1 MRTLVLVSLVFA
13 VCYLL
18 ARPVFSNRWQLLG
31 FRQLFLSGG
40 EFLLVGY
47 LVGPRGL
54 DLIGP
59 AVAAA
64 LDPVLHLGVGW
75 AGLIFGLQ
83 FNHRFVAVYP
93 LPRYLLAFVQALVA
107 AGIAGG
113 AALLVVPVLFPEA
126 DRVSVLRIALLVGLT
141 AAPTSPA
148 SLHYFSDL
156 FGIRGRVNRLLRFV
170 AGVDGIPPV
179 LVLGLVAGFFHVWAI
194 ESRAA
199 ASRFDL
205 AGWQWMAVELLLGVV
220 LGVLLIALVELQIGR
235 EERLLF
241 VLGMVVLA
249 GGLAHYLQLSA
260 LFVSFVMGLCVANG
274 AWHREE
280 VHKVAAYAEKPIY
293 LTLLV
298 LAGANLA
305 LDDWRVAALAV
316 VIVAIRLLGKVAGNV
331 GWPLL
336 TSEPAAQSPWLGLAL
351 LPQGALTILLAV
363 DVLFFFRED
372 AARYP
377 TLVVA
382 VSAVLVGALLNEV
395 LSPILLRL
403 ASPSPMRRTGGSGP

>member
-1 MRTLVLVSLVFA
+1 MTTLVLVSLVFA

-54 DLIGP
+54 GLIGP
-59 AVAAA
+59 SVAAA

-83 FNHRFVAVYP
+83 FNRRFLVVYP
-93 LPRYLLAFVQALVA
+93 LPRYIFAFVQAIVTGCL
-107 AGIAGG
+107 AGG
-113 AALLVVPVLFPEA
+113 AALWLVPRLFPEA
-126 DRVSVLRIALLVGLT
+126 DRVAVLRIALLVGLT

-170 AGVDGIPPV
+170 AGVDGIPSV
-179 LVLGLVAGFFHVWAI
+179 LVLGLVSGFFHVWAGTTR
-194 ESRAA
+194 S
-199 ASRFDL
+199 ASPFDL
-205 AGWQWMAVELLLGVV
+205 AGWQWMLVETLLGIVLGLLLVG
-220 LGVLLIALVELQIGR
+220 LVELQIGR

-241 VLGMVVLA
+241 VLGMVILA

-260 LFVSFVMGLCVANG
+260 LFVSFVMGLLVANG

-298 LAGANLA
+298 LAGSNLA
-305 LDDWRVAALAV
+305 LDDWRVPALALA
-316 VIVAIRLLGKVAGNV
+316 IVALRLVGKMVGNL
-331 GWPLL
+331 GWPMLG
-336 TSEPAAQSPWLGLAL
+336 SEPEAQSPWLGLAL
-351 LPQGALTILLAV
+351 LPQGALCILLAI
-363 DVLFFFRED
+363 DVLFFFRHDVEHLEAITV
-372 AARYP
+372 AA
-377 TLVVA
+377 
-382 VSAVLVGALLNEV
+382 SAVIVGALLNEV
-395 LSPILLRL
+395 LSPVLLRL
-403 ASPSPMRRTGGSGP
+403 ASPAPMWRRRGSAG